1 VARFQFAE
9 MTGSRLGKFTQTIAK
24 GGPGGLANL
33 ADGKKIVRT
42 FTIGADGVSAV
53 ADYKTVDRVG
63 DAAISARIAT
73 GVSDVRSGASTLAK
87 RAGESVTNLRQSIS
101 KGVSDLKDLREA
113 LRFEDLS
120 FSTLDDWM
128 DSGRSRAWTT
138 MDPPDAQALN
148 TGKWERF
155 SGGLRNASAS
165 AWAGVQRM
173 GAAAGESI
181 VNVGTSISNLSAAA
195 GRSIDELGTSIKNIS
210 MPKIRKTAIADWWQG
225 VTYRAD
231 GTQVYRLGGRNAGA
245 AEGLN
250 SVRRANGG
258 KLPSMAQNAMSTER
272 SYTQLQKFSSQIA
285 DEAVEAKGIGSRTAA
300 WQRRGRP
307 MTGAEY
313 WSTKNAREAAENA
326 VLKKK
331 YKIYEWFDEATETQ
345 KYEMVERMSFN
356 RTGKW
361 ERFSDPIA
369 KALKGKWDE
378 AAQGLGT
385 NDGKKFWA
393 YAAGDSLNVGEYF
406 LRSHEEARSDTT
418 SVNTSLYNLKG
429 ILRKGGANISKINQ
443 LTVFAPALFAVTASY
458 FKAERGQ
465 GWTLSTNEIIRVF
478 ANTSQQRRLDE
489 QAADARGSTPFT
501 DSNAHATYAD
511 LHDRQHNYL
520 ALEWR
525 SVAANTTTRILSP
538 LVRDRAAELGALMQS
553 NRMVSGEVNG
563 FDSAS
568 VVAFAEASV
577 GGVGGD
583 PSKTPGWFG

>member
-1 VARFQFAE
+1 MRLMGSAS
-9 MTGSRLGKFTQTIAK
+9 TG
-24 GGPGGLANL
+24 GG
-33 ADGKKIVRT
+33 
-42 FTIGADGVSAV
+42 
-53 ADYKTVDRVG
+53 
-63 DAAISARIAT
+63 AITARIAT
-73 GVSDVRSGASTLAK
+73 GVSDVRNGASTLAR

-101 KGVSDLKDLREA
+101 KGVSNVKDLREA
-113 LRFEDLS
+113 LRFDDLS

-155 SGGLRNASAS
+155 SGGLSNASAS
-165 AWAGVQRM
+165 ALAGVQRM

-210 MPKIRKTAIADWWQG
+210 MPKISKTAISDWWQG

-231 GTQVYRLGGRNAGA
+231 GTRLYRLGGRNAGA
-245 AEGLN
+245 AEGLG

-258 KLPSMAQNAMSTER
+258 KLPSIKAHPITGVK
-272 SYTQLQKFSSQIA
+272 SYTQLESFSSQIA

-331 YKIYEWFDEATETQ
+331 YKIYEWFDEATETR

-385 NDGKKFWA
+385 DDGKKFWA
-393 YAAGDSLNVGEYF
+393 YLAGDSLNGGEYF

-429 ILRKGGANISKINQ
+429 MLRKGGANITKINQ
-443 LTVFAPALFAVTASY
+443 LTVFAPALFSVSASY

-478 ANTSQQRRLDE
+478 SNTSQQRRLDG

-501 DSNAHATYAD
+501 DSNALGTYAD

-538 LVRDRAAELGALMQS
+538 LVRDRAAELSTLMQS

>member
-1 VARFQFAE
+1 MR
-9 MTGSRLGKFTQTIAK
+9 TIK
-24 GGPGGLANL
+24 GT
-33 ADGKKIVRT
+33 KRVRT
-42 FTIGADGVSAV
+42 TVRGVDSYADVVRDSIGRTGKWERFRDPILG
-53 ADYKTVDRVG
+53 
-63 DAAISARIAT
+63 SARPFRELASE
-73 GVSDVRSGASTLAK
+73 GLSNASASARAGLQRMGAA
-87 RAGESVTNLRQSIS
+87 AGESVTNLRQSIS
-101 KGVSDLKDLREA
+101 KGVSNVRDLREA
-113 LRFEDLS
+113 LRFDDLS

-155 SGGLRNASAS
+155 SGGLSNASAS
-165 AWAGVQRM
+165 ALAGVQRM

-181 VNVGTSISNLSAAA
+181 VNVGTSIKNFGAAA
-195 GRSIDELGTSIKNIS
+195 RESVGKGFSDLSDWANTSKTTLAKFEPGESYARFTDQIKAGTEGIGGTTDDFNFRTANGAAGAEGTEAFTSLGTKRV
-210 MPKIRKTAIADWWQG
+210 RKTVRG
-225 VTYRAD
+225 VT
-231 GTQVYRLGGRNAGA
+231 
-245 AEGLN
+245 
-250 SVRRANGG
+250 
-258 KLPSMAQNAMSTER
+258 TE
-272 SYTQLQKFSSQIA
+272 YTVPRDRF
-285 DEAVEAKGIGSRTAA
+285 R
-300 WQRRGRP
+300 
-307 MTGAEY
+307 
-313 WSTKNAREAAENA
+313 
-326 VLKKK
+326 
-331 YKIYEWFDEATETQ
+331 
-345 KYEMVERMSFN
+345 

-361 ERFSDPIA
+361 ERFRDPILGSSSPVWDIISGGLKNAAASASRTLDSIGGAVSRGA
-369 KALKGKWDE
+369 KAKWDE

-385 NDGKKFWA
+385 NDGKEFWA

-429 ILRKGGANISKINQ
+429 MLRKGGANITKINQ
-443 LTVFAPALFAVTASY
+443 LTVFAPALFSVSASY

-478 ANTSQQRRLDE
+478 SNTSQQRRLDG

-501 DSNAHATYAD
+501 DSNALGTYAD

-538 LVRDRAAELGALMQS
+538 LVRDRAAELSTLMQS